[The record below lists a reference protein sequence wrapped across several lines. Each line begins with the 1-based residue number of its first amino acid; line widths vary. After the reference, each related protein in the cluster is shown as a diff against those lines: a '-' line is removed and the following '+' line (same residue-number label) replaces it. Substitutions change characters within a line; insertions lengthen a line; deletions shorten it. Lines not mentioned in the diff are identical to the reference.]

1 MSIDDVIKGKW
12 DKLERVKKSNKVD
25 AINAPEH
32 YRKGSVECLDYIKQ
46 QLGSEFPAYLEAS
59 AIKYLHRHKFKN
71 SNIQDLEK
79 CVFFVNKLID
89 HYKSL

>member
-1 MSIDDVIKGKW
+1 MLKRANKEKKMSKD
-12 DKLERVKKSNKVD
+12 L
-25 AINAPEH
+25 INAPAH

-59 AIKYLHRHKFKN
+59 AIKYLHRHKFKDA
-71 SNIQDLEK
+71 NIQDLEK